1 MDFVI
6 TAGHSNTDPGAV
18 AYGYKEALI
27 AVDMRNLIAAELRAM
42 GHVVWT
48 DGAGADNQPLAT
60 AINLI
65 RHGAIALEIH
75 LNASDNAAATGVETI
90 ALPAHK
96 ALAQRLSMGISS
108 TLGLRLRGDLG
119 WIDQSASARGKLG
132 FVAAGGLIAE
142 LAFISNRDDLAR
154 LQANMQPVAKAIAK
168 VLTS

>member
-18 AYGYKEALI
+18 AFGYKEALI

-42 GHVVWT
+42 GHQVWT
-48 DGAGADNQPLAT
+48 DGSGSDNQPLAT

-75 LNASDNAAATGVETI
+75 LNAASNTAATGVETI
-90 ALPAHK
+90 ALPVAK
-96 ALAQRLSMGISS
+96 ALAQRISFAISS
-108 TLGLRLRGDLG
+108 VLGLRVRGDAG

-132 FVAAGGLIAE
+132 FVSAGGLIAE
-142 LAFISNRDDLAR
+142 LCFISNRGDLAK
-154 LQANMQPVAKAIAK
+154 LQANMQPVAAAIAK
-168 VLTS
+168 VLTT

>member
-6 TAGHSNTDPGAV
+6 TAGHSNTDPGAT
-18 AYGYKEALI
+18 AFGYKEALI
-27 AVDMRNLIAAELRAM
+27 AVDVRNLIAAELRAM
-42 GHVVWT
+42 GHQVWT
-48 DGAGADNQPLAT
+48 DGAGSDNQPLAT

-75 LNASDNAAATGVETI
+75 LNASENPQASGVETI
-90 ALPAHK
+90 ALPKSK
-96 ALAQRLSMGISS
+96 ALAQRISFAISS
-108 TLGLRLRGDLG
+108 VLTLRVRGDAG

-142 LAFISNRDDLAR
+142 LCFISNRGDLDK
-154 LQANMQPVAKAIAK
+154 LQANMQAVASAIAK